1 MIVVSDTSCI
11 SNLYQIGQLNLLTK
25 LFKEILITPFV
36 FNELSIFHADNLL
49 NELKSF
55 NIKVHSIS
63 DSSITSK
70 IAESGIDAG
79 DAEAIALSLE
89 LKALFLIIDEKEG
102 KKVAQQYGVNTIGIL
117 GVILLSKEKRLIEKA
132 RPVFDQ
138 LRNNTSFYFSNSLYM
153 FLLKQAKEESND

>member
-138 LRNNTSFYFSNSLYM
+138 LRNRSFYFSNSLYM